1 MAKKILIVDDEVDLV
16 EMVSFR
22 LEAAGYKVKQ
32 AYNGKHCLEVLKTFS
47 PDLILLDIMM
57 PEMDG
62 VHAAKLIHANPKFKN
77 TPIIAFTAM
86 AGEGLEK
93 DLKAM
98 QVVASVRKPFNPD
111 ELIAKVGEFV

>member
-22 LEAAGYKVKQ
+22 LEAAGYKVRQ
-32 AYNGKHCLEVLKTFS
+32 AYNGKDCLEVLKSFT

-62 VHAAKLIHANPKFKN
+62 VQTAKYIHAMPKLKAI
-77 TPIIAFTAM
+77 PIIAFTAM
-86 AGEGLEK
+86 AGDGLQG

-98 QVVASVRKPFNPD
+98 QVVGSVRKPFDPE
-111 ELIAKVGEFV
+111 ELVAKVREVI